1 MGVRVLLAGVVVA
14 LAFAAPASASAGKC
28 VVGAGWSPTCTQW
41 TGKVTFVA
49 DGDTI
54 DVDVDGD
61 GTHRARRIRLTGINA
76 MELSVYSHKRSR
88 RRGEC
93 HGVAATN
100 RLEDLIRRSHWRVRL
115 AAQDSRSHSN
125 VRLRRQISI
134 RRHGRWVDVGKILL
148 AEGHALWLPGR
159 SEWAWNRSYA
169 VVAQQAAANGRHLW
183 NPVGCGAGPAAS
195 LDMTINYDAD
205 GNDHENI
212 NGEWARIR
220 NTGAQPVSLQ
230 GWWFRDSDL
239 RRYVFPASAVIPA
252 GGTITLRM
260 GRGTNDGN
268 TFYWGQTNPPL
279 DNPTGDDR
287 ALGDGG
293 YLFDP
298 RGNLRK
304 YVIYH

>member
-1 MGVRVLLAGVVVA
+1 MLLRVLFAGVVAA
-14 LAFAAPASASAGKC
+14 LALATPVSASTGKC
-28 VVGAGWSPTCTQW
+28 VPGKGWSPTCTFW

-54 DVDVDGD
+54 DVDIAGD
-61 GTHRARRIRLTGINA
+61 GTHRAQRVRFTGVNA
-76 MELSVYSHKRSR
+76 MELSVYSHTRSR

-100 RLEDLIRRSHWRVRL
+100 RLEQLIRRSRWRVRL
-115 AAQDSRSHSN
+115 AAQDARSHSN

-134 RRHGRWVDVGKILL
+134 RLHGKWVDVGRMLL

-169 VVAQQAAANGRHLW
+169 VVAQQAAARGQRLYD
-183 NPVGCGAGPAAS
+183 PAGCGAGPAAS
-195 LDMTINYDAD
+195 LAMTINYDAP
-205 GNDHENI
+205 GNDHDNI
-212 NGEWARIR
+212 DGEWATIR
-220 NTGAQPVSLQ
+220 NTGSPPVSLHR
-230 GWWFRDSDL
+230 WWFRDSDL
-239 RRYVFPASAVIPA
+239 RRYTFPASAVIPA

-260 GRGTNDGN
+260 GRGSDMRDT
-268 TFYWGQTNPPL
+268 YHWGLTTPPL
-279 DNPTGDDR
+279 DNPTGDDK

-298 RGNLRK
+298 RGNLRAW
-304 YVIYH
+304 VIYH